1 MYTLKSITVEAIP
14 TALEKARQYRL
25 LREPNDAESICR
37 DILAVQPDHQEALTT
52 LLLALTD
59 KFAAYG
65 ISPSFEQ
72 AREIVEQ
79 LDPSH
84 CKAYYAGI
92 IYERR
97 AKHHL
102 RQGGPGA
109 GPAAHQWLM
118 RAMESFELAIAECET
133 KNQQA
138 VLRWNSCARI
148 LNGNPEIRAD
158 EGDREQMLLDPFETP
173 H

>member
-1 MYTLKSITVEAIP
+1 MYTMKTITVDAIP

-25 LREPNDAESICR
+25 LNEPNDAESICR
-37 DILAVQPDHQEALTT
+37 DILAVQPDHQEALET

-59 KFAAYG
+59 KFTQFG

-72 AREIVEQ
+72 AREIVGQ
-79 LDPSH
+79 LDSSH
-84 CKAYYAGI
+84 CKAYFAGI

-97 AKHHL
+97 AKYHL

-109 GPAAHQWLM
+109 GSAAHQWLM
-118 RAMESFELAIAECET
+118 RAMESFDLAIAECDT
-133 KNQQA
+133 KNQEA

-148 LNGNPEIRAD
+148 LNGNPEIHD
-158 EGDREQMLLDPFETP
+158 DGGDSEQMFLDPFETP